1 MSSPAAQ
8 KARRLVDHFAG
19 FTAPDNGAPCGL
31 FPTPARQDSS
41 MLVPL
46 AAADCLLIRV
56 PHAPPAREQPVRH
69 LQARPVMVSC
79 CAPTVRRPPLRE

>member
-19 FTAPDNGAPCGL
+19 FTAPDNGALCGL

-56 PHAPPAREQPVRH
+56 PHAPPARASSPCVIFK
-69 LQARPVMVSC
+69 LGP
-79 CAPTVRRPPLRE
+79 